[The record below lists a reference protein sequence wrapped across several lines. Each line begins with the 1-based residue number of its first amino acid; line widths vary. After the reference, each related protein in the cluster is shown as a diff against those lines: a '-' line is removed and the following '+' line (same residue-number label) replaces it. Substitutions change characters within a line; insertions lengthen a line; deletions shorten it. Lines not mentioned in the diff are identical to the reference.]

1 MLPIFSV
8 KRDWFSLPAV
18 KIGFC
23 NNDWWTPSN
32 LSLLQPLELAPDL
45 VDFVI
50 LTGFWDSEEREVF
63 DDWLVEV
70 VWWGA
75 EVWFVLGVAVG
86 FSVGTPGE

>member
-1 MLPIFSV
+1 MLPVFSV
-8 KRDWFSLPAV
+8 KRDCFSLAAV
-18 KIGFC
+18 KVGFC
-23 NNDWWTPSN
+23 NNDWWIPSN
-32 LSLLQPLELAPDL
+32 LSLLEPHELEPDL

-75 EVWFVLGVAVG
+75 EVCFVHGVAVA
-86 FSVGTPGE
+86 FSVGAPGE